1 MRTREIMILGLFIIA
16 VCVVSLIPFSNSFL
30 EGATGHHGHH
40 GHHGNIKITP
50 TETISSGNT
59 ITGNVTTAPA
69 ATTPSSNLIIKNF
82 PISITTNVDFI
93 NAVIYVMAQPQ
104 QPQNDKISVYNIQG
118 LISHFNTQN
127 AATLLGEMSN
137 PNNLKDPRLFLQYMN
152 WFASHCPLDSDTCT
166 GLC

>member
-16 VCVVSLIPFSNSFL
+16 VCVVSLIPFSNSYSEGL
-30 EGATGHHGHH
+30 ETTNPISTSVNLNGNTVAT
-40 GHHGNIKITP
+40 
-50 TETISSGNT
+50 SSGNT
-59 ITGNVTTAPA
+59 ITGNATTAPA
-69 ATTPSSNLIIKNF
+69 ATTTPSSNLVINNF

-127 AATLLGEMSN
+127 SATLLGEMSN
-137 PNNLKDPRLFLQYMN
+137 PNNLTDSRLFLQYMN
-152 WFASHCPLDSDTCT
+152 WFASHCPLDSNTCT